1 MSATGLSVS
10 VLAYVPPS
18 VLFRRRATIIAG
30 VVAFVSAAG
39 IYLNFKPW
47 MLFTDFHHLVRL
59 ADEMIPP
66 NVALLWRK
74 TALYQSVAE
83 TVAMAF
89 LGTLVGGVGVCAAV
103 AGVCCVGVCCHCFLP
118 AALMAAPNP
127 DPLQP
132 SKAACHPLGFLSCQ
146 ASCDARLVGRPEHR
160 VM

>member
-18 VLFRRRATIIAG
+18 VLFRQRAAIIAG

-39 IYLNFKPW
+39 IYLDFKPW

-89 LGTLVGGVGVCAAV
+89 LGTLVGVVVAFGLAFVAAKNTTPHPWLRSV
-103 AGVCCVGVCCHCFLP
+103 AR
-118 AALMAAPNP
+118 
-127 DPLQP
+127 
-132 SKAACHPLGFLSCQ
+132 LGF
-146 ASCDARLVGRPEHR
+146 G
-160 VM
+160 

>member
-18 VLFRRRATIIAG
+18 VLFRRRAAIIAG

-89 LGTLVGGVGVCAAV
+89 LGTLVGGVVAFGLAFVAAKNTTPMV
-103 AGVCCVGVCCHCFLP
+103 PTVTA
-118 AALMAAPNP
+118 MA
-127 DPLQP
+127 
-132 SKAACHPLGFLSCQ
+132 
-146 ASCDARLVGRPEHR
+146 
-160 VM
+160 M